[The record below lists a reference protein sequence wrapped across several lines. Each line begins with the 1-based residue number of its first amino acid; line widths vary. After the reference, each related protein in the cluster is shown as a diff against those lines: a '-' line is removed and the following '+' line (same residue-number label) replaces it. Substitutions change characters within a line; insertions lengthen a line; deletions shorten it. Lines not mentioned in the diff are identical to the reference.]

1 MSNCDSSI
9 KNSAVSCKNMFFS
22 LVFQPEMLISNR
34 NKVLYTQAGGFF
46 MAQLHPQ
53 FRTPPSFDCCKLPR
67 RRFNQNIPPSIVLL
81 QQCHCRNRHRG
92 RLQNVSPPSVL
103 FESSQIFFT
112 IHKRHRRKKMMDQNF
127 EIRIL

>member
-67 RRFNQNIPPSIVLL
+67 RRFNQNIPPSVVLL
-81 QQCHCRNRHRG
+81 QQCHCGIAIGTNFKIYLLRQFCSNR
-92 RLQNVSPPSVL
+92 V
-103 FESSQIFFT
+103 EFFT
-112 IHKRHRRKKMMDQNF
+112 IHRRHRRKKMMDQNF
-127 EIRIL
+127 DIRIL